1 MQRQQT
7 VKTYFLEVA
16 NSELYTFRKF
26 IEILIVVSSVYYV
39 KLTGSFNQDDQ
50 E

>member
-26 IEILIVVSSVYYV
+26 IEVLIVVSS

-50 E
+50 Q